1 MDKSNE
7 IRIGPITRARA
18 KLLEQQVNLFLIE
31 SDVLLNEDF
40 ILPKSLYICVIRYK
54 GVIQEKDEGQGQVHE
69 EKSREKTKGEV
80 SQLEESDVRTTSR
93 TVRAPSRTSDPPVGP
108 SEQLRSRRPE
118 DLTN

>member
-1 MDKSNE
+1 MHKSNE

-54 GVIQEKDEGQGQVHE
+54 GVIQEKDEGQGQVARGE
-69 EKSREKTKGEV
+69 EPREDGGR
-80 SQLEESDVRTTSR
+80 SQPTRGVGRPDYESDRPGSKSDVRAASR
-93 TVRAPSRTSDPPVGP
+93 TIRKMHPRISG
-108 SEQLRSRRPE
+108 
-118 DLTN
+118 N